1 MLKRIEKL
9 IQQLEAEKIDK
20 NSPFLFSH
28 IHNTI
33 LLLQSMSHNISNPV
47 NYVDITEDIKTIVYW
62 SNDSWDWENQLAKD
76 IIGIIELYEKTCTFA
91 SKNILNEIVLVEEM
105 SIFFNNRA
113 QIYDEK
119 HIEHL
124 DGGME
129 SKNIITSFFP
139 PHTKTLIDLGIGTG
153 LELDAIYKRFPEIK
167 VTGLDIAENMLK
179 LLQEKYPDRKIRLYC
194 ESYFHYDFGNCLY
207 DVALSVMTLHHY
219 NHQTKKDLYRKIYNC
234 INRNGVYIEC
244 DYMLSE
250 YEYENPQ
257 EQEDLY
263 FSEFERLK
271 NEQGITDNREYHFDT
286 PCTVSNQ
293 KKMLIEA
300 GFTSV
305 NEVWRNKNTV
315 ILIADK

>member
-1 MLKRIEKL
+1 
-9 IQQLEAEKIDK
+9 
-20 NSPFLFSH
+20 
-28 IHNTI
+28 
-33 LLLQSMSHNISNPV
+33 MS
-47 NYVDITEDIKTIVYW
+47 E
-62 SNDSWDWENQLAKD
+62 
-76 IIGIIELYEKTCTFA
+76 IELLEG
-91 SKNILNEIVLVEEM
+91 M
-105 SIFFNNRA
+105 SDFFNNHA

-124 DGGME
+124 DGGIEHLGGGME

-153 LELDAIYKRFPEIK
+153 LELDAIFKRFPEIE
-167 VTGLDIAENMLK
+167 VTGVDIAENMLK
-179 LLQEKYPDRKIRLYC
+179 LLQKKYPDRKIRLYC
-194 ESYFHYDFGNCLY
+194 ESYFQYDFGHCLY

-219 NHQTKKDLYRKIYNC
+219 NQQAKTDLYRRIHNC

-250 YEYENPQ
+250 HEYENPQ

-263 FSEFERLK
+263 FSAFERLK
-271 NEQGITDNREYHFDT
+271 NEQGITDNKEYHYDT

-293 KKMLIEA
+293 KKMLMEA

-305 NEVWRNKNTV
+305 KEVWRNKNTV